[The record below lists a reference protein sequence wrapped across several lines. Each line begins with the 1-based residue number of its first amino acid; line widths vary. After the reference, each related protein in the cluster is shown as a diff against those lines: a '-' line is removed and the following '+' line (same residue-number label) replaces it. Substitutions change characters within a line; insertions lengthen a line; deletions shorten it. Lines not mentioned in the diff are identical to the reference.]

1 MPPECLNHGELKE
14 KVKQA
19 EDRIDC
25 IEVKQQELRKPEEGA
40 LAKMHEKIN
49 RIAEQMVSKGEF
61 RWVIG
66 ILVTI
71 FIAVSAVSYSYTSD
85 TAKQALILK
94 ERIDR
99 ETVTKQDLEKLKI
112 EMKECLN
119 EIKDE
124 IRKKDGR

>member
-1 MPPECLNHGELKE
+1 MPPTECPNHGELKE

-49 RIAEQMVSKGEF
+49 RIADKMVSKGEF

-71 FIAVSAVSYSYTSD
+71 FIAVSAITFTYT
-85 TAKQALILK
+85 TATADKAAVLK

-112 EMKECLN
+112 EMKECIN
-119 EIKDE
+119 ELKEE
-124 IRKKDGR
+124 IRKR